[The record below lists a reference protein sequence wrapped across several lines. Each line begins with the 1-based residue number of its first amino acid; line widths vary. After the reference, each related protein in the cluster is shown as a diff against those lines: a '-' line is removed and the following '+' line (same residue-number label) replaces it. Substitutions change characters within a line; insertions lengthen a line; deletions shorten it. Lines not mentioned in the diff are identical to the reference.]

1 MLQETIGRNH
11 ETGFEGIVMG
21 QNSCPDSPSPHFDN
35 VVTALIGRMQM
46 TFFMEPSLH
55 CLSQMSLK
63 GFTYK
68 LSRGAAIVQQDERTI
83 PLH

>member
-1 MLQETIGRNH
+1 MLQQTIGRNH

-21 QNSCPDSPSPHFDN
+21 QNSCLYSPSPHFDN
-35 VVTALIGRMQM
+35 VVTVFIGRLQM

-55 CLSQMSLK
+55 CLFQMSLK

-68 LSRGAAIVQQDERTI
+68 LSKRRSHCSAR
-83 PLH
+83 